1 MSERINNCVIP
12 TDRHVAPEDHVWAQV
27 ADDDT
32 VTVGMT
38 DIAQS
43 LAKRFLHAHI
53 KREGTDV
60 DKGDSVATVESSKY
74 VGPVQTPVGGEV
86 VAVNDA
92 VKSDAEMIN
101 MDPYGDGW
109 VVRIDPDDLE
119 ADLAEV
125 PKGDPAVDQYADVIA
140 NEDNL
145 EECEHLEG
153 SELA

>member
-1 MSERINNCVIP
+1 MTERINNCVIP
-12 TDRHVAPEDHVWAQV
+12 TDRYVAAEDHVWAQV
-27 ADDDT
+27 GDDGT

-43 LAKRFLHAHI
+43 LAKSFLHAHI
-53 KREGTDV
+53 KRTGTEV

-86 VAVNDA
+86 VEVNDA

-109 VVRIDPDDLE
+109 VARIDPDDLD
-119 ADLAEV
+119 ADLADV
-125 PKGDPAVDQYADVIA
+125 YKGQEAVDAYEEVIA
-140 NEDNL
+140 NEENL
-145 EECEHLEG
+145 DTCEHLEG
-153 SELA
+153 SVLE